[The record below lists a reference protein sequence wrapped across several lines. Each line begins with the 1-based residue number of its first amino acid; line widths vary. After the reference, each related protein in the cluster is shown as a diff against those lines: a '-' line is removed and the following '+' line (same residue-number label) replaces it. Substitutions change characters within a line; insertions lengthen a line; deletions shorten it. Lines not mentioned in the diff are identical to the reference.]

1 MAYFRYNRI
10 LLFFIALGLIASLV
24 IVWQRH
30 KVETSNSTVE
40 LVMDYEDIS
49 ELAQVEGTDR
59 TGLFKQ
65 FREAGIT
72 TLAVYD
78 VTLEKLHKSG
88 QVSVIAGSDLLSQSR
103 TGLMDDSLWRK
114 WLATGQIAPEFVYVA
129 GANTAEFNEVRTD
142 LLRRFAGRVTELSG
156 GSLPVLAIKG
166 NYEKLIKVDL
176 GISSAEV
183 KETAAQGFYV
193 IPRPVNYTQVQ
204 SDDIRAFFS
213 RIQGV
218 NAVSAVIFSGKEV
231 LGYPQL
237 TEQTLAG
244 IKQQNLTIGLIEHP
258 VQLQFYPQ
266 AGLLPLVPEN
276 NFKVARVYSI
286 PKDEQPK
293 LLLEAATN
301 RWALS
306 DQERNIRINLM
317 RNYDKPD
324 PGKTLIET
332 NLQYVE
338 ATKKAIEAKG
348 YSIGKAGVFAPYFP
362 DPWLL
367 SLAAAGVIAAG
378 TLFLTQICPLSR
390 RIQYGI
396 FVVLSLMFVAPI
408 LAGGGTLVR
417 QIAGLGAAVL
427 FPVLAMTWQLDRW
440 RHAPQEGECWI
451 KRVLRDGVGGLVLAF
466 LVSLMGGLYLAALL
480 ADVRFLLEM
489 EIFRGVKLTFILP
502 LMLVAIVYLTR
513 FNLFEPQDDRDA
525 GRIIRQV
532 INLLNYPVSIKVL
545 MLFGVGALGAWIFI
559 GRSGHTAGVPVP
571 AFEIKLRALLEQV
584 MYARPREKEFMIGHP
599 AFLLAAMAAAR
610 QWPRLLHFLLVIAAT
625 IGQSTLVETFAHL
638 RTPVLMSLIR
648 GIDGL
653 WLGAL
658 VGIVLVVAVHFLACL
673 SSTLMRRAF
682 HE

>member
-10 LLFFIALGLIASLV
+10 LLFFIALGFLASLF

-30 KVETSNSTVE
+30 NVETSNSTIE

-49 ELAQVEGTDR
+49 ELAQIEGADR
-59 TGLFKQ
+59 SSLFNQ

-103 TGLMDDSLWRK
+103 TGLMDDSLWRR
-114 WLATGQIAPEFVYVA
+114 WLTAGQISPEFVYVT
-129 GANTAEFNEVRTD
+129 GANTAEFNEVRID

-176 GISSAEV
+176 GISSAEL
-183 KETAAQGFYV
+183 KETAARGFYV

-204 SDDIRAFFS
+204 AEDIRAFFS
-213 RIQGV
+213 RLQGV
-218 NAVSAVIFSGKEV
+218 DAVSAVIFSGKEA
-231 LGYPQL
+231 LGYPEL

-244 IKQQNLTIGLIEHP
+244 IKQQKLTIGLIEHP

-266 AGLLPLVPEN
+266 SGLLPLVPAN
-276 NFKVARVYSI
+276 DFKVARVYSI

-332 NLQYVE
+332 NLQYVK
-338 ATKKAIEAKG
+338 ATKKAIEDKG
-348 YSIGKAGVFAPYFP
+348 YTIGKAGVFAPYFP
-362 DPWLL
+362 APWLL
-367 SLAAAGVIAAG
+367 ALAAAGVIAAG
-378 TLFLTQICPLSR
+378 TLFLTQVHPLSKQ
-390 RIQYGI
+390 IQYGL
-396 FVVLSLMFVAPI
+396 FAVLSLAFVAPI

-417 QIAGLGAAVL
+417 QIAGLSAAVL

-451 KRVLRDGVGGLVLAF
+451 KRVLRDGVGGLMLAF
-466 LVSLMGGLYLAALL
+466 LVSLVGGLYLAALL

-502 LMLVAIVYLTR
+502 LVLVAIVYLTR

-532 INLLNYPVSIKVL
+532 INLLNYPVTIKVL
-545 MLFGVGALGAWIFI
+545 LLFGVGALGAWIFI

-571 AFEIKLRALLEQV
+571 AFEIKLRAFLEQV
-584 MYARPREKEFMIGHP
+584 MYARPREKEFIIGHP
-599 AFLLAAMAAAR
+599 AFLLAAMATAR

-653 WLGAL
+653 LLGAL
-658 VGIVLVVAVHFLACL
+658 VGIMLVVAAHFLACL
-673 SSTLMRRAF
+673 SSALMRRAF